1 MTMDTHIEKLIPN
14 SLSWKNLPRFWNTG
28 GTHAALVQPSSW
40 VAGSSSMDTAKM
52 YDGTRNGTLKA
63 SMIKMIK
70 TMNNVGYS
78 DVNDTEKVIS
88 NLRNVHDQYFNL

>member
-1 MTMDTHIEKLIPN
+1 
-14 SLSWKNLPRFWNTG
+14 
-28 GTHAALVQPSSW
+28 
-40 VAGSSSMDTAKM
+40 MDTAKI

>member
-1 MTMDTHIEKLIPN
+1 
-14 SLSWKNLPRFWNTG
+14 
-28 GTHAALVQPSSW
+28 
-40 VAGSSSMDTAKM
+40 VAGSSSMDTAKI